1 MSIFKRKIIRN
12 ELCPETKR
20 EWRKDLKKAK
30 KRLEELDKMFS
41 ALFEEKV
48 NGNINE
54 RNYKQLTS
62 QYETEQITLEQ
73 KISEYEKDIRD
84 TKVERENAYEFV
96 DLSKTMTV
104 SPSSVPQYCTPSSKR
119 SLSMRLKL

>member
-1 MSIFKRKIIRN
+1 
-12 ELCPETKR
+12 
-20 EWRKDLKKAK
+20 
-30 KRLEELDKMFS
+30 MFS

-54 RNYKQLTS
+54 RNYKQLSS
-62 QYETEQITLEQ
+62 QYEAEQIALEQ

-96 DLSKTMTV
+96 DLIKNYDGITE
-104 SPSSVPQYCTPSSKR
+104 
-119 SLSMRLKL
+119 LSASILHTLIEKIVVHEAEVINRERVQKIEIYYKFVGKFNDMPENAESA